1 MVSIKEVAARCGV
14 SRATVSKALNGYI
27 DVNESTKEKVMNV
40 AKEMGYV
47 PNSVARALKTNRSY
61 NVGVLFTDG
70 TRSGLTHEYFSGVL
84 ESFKAEAECKGYDVT
99 FINDNIGCSNMSY
112 LEHCQYRGVD
122 GVCIAC
128 VDFNSTGV
136 VELVNSSIPVVTI
149 DHLFNNKSA
158 IVSDNILGI
167 HDLVDY
173 IHSMGHTKIAYIHGE
188 ITAVTEKRMI
198 SFHKTLEDYGLVV
211 PDEYV
216 RQGLFHSPEVTANIT
231 RELLELPNRPTC
243 IIFPDDFSAIGGINV
258 IRESGLSIPEDISI
272 AGYDGI
278 LLSKV
283 LSPKLTTYKQDTKI
297 LGKKAAELLIN
308 HIEKPKTTIPE
319 TILVKGEILKGG
331 SVGQLR

>member
-14 SRATVSKALNGYI
+14 SMATVSKALNGYI
-27 DVNESTKEKVMNV
+27 DVNESTKEKVMNA

-47 PNSVARALKTNRSY
+47 PNSVARALKTNRTY

-70 TRSGLTHEYFSGVL
+70 TRSGLTHEYFAGVL
-84 ESFKAEAECKGYDVT
+84 ESFKVEAECKGYDVT

-128 VDFNSTGV
+128 VDFNSPGV
-136 VELVNSSIPVVTI
+136 IELVNSSIPVVTI

-158 IVSDNILGI
+158 VVSDNILGI
-167 HDLVDY
+167 HDLLDY

-188 ITAVTEKRMI
+188 ITAVTEKRLI
-198 SFHKTLEDYGLVV
+198 SFYKTLEEYGLAI

-216 RQGLFHSPEVTANIT
+216 RQGNFHIPEVTANIT
-231 RELLELPNRPTC
+231 RELLELPDRPTC

-278 LLSKV
+278 LLSTV
-283 LSPKLTTYKQDTKI
+283 LSPKLTTYKQDIKT
-297 LGKKAAELLIN
+297 LGQKAAELLIN
-308 HIEKPKTTIPE
+308 HIEKPKTTLPE
-319 TILVKGEILKGG
+319 TIVVEGEILKGG
-331 SVGQLR
+331 SIGKLL